1 MHFVLGQFNYMVDIV
16 YAPLNA
22 PIIHLH
28 LDVRDNATVLEVL
41 QQSGLLESH
50 PEIQQLS
57 VGIFSKLVDYS
68 TKISVG
74 DRIEI
79 YRPLLIDPME
89 KRRQRAKKIVTPQR
103 HPGHSE
109 GSQNG

>member
-1 MHFVLGQFNYMVDIV
+1 MVDVV

-28 LDVRDNATVLEVL
+28 MDDVDNLTVGEVL
-41 QQSGLLESH
+41 QQSGLLETH
-50 PEIQQLS
+50 PEICDLS
-57 VGIFSKLVDYS
+57 VGIFSKLVDYN
-68 TKISVG
+68 TKVRSG

-89 KRRQRAKKIVTPQR
+89 KRRQRAKGR
-103 HPGHSE
+103 
-109 GSQNG
+109 